1 MPNLLIIIFLL
12 IVKSKFILSVFGD
25 SMAKVLIV
33 DDLAFI
39 KLIIK
44 DTLEKTGF
52 EVAGEASN
60 GIEAIEQY
68 KKLKP
73 DIVLMDITMPR
84 MDGIQALQEI
94 IKADPSAKVIMCSAL
109 GQQKL
114 IIQSIQLGAKDFIV
128 KPFKP
133 ERIVGAIKKALSM
146 S

>member
-1 MPNLLIIIFLL
+1 MP
-12 IVKSKFILSVFGD
+12 
-25 SMAKVLIV
+25 ARVLIV

-68 KKLKP
+68 KRLKP

-94 IKADPSAKVIMCSAL
+94 MKFDSAAKVIMCSAL

-133 ERIVGAIKKALSM
+133 ERIVGAIKKALNM

>member
-1 MPNLLIIIFLL
+1 MP
-12 IVKSKFILSVFGD
+12 
-25 SMAKVLIV
+25 ARVLIV

-52 EVAGEASN
+52 DVAGEASN
-60 GIEAIEQY
+60 GIEAVEQY
-68 KKLKP
+68 KRLKP

-94 IKADPSAKVIMCSAL
+94 MRFDSAAKVIMCSAL

-133 ERIVGAIKKALSM
+133 ERIVGAIKKALNM

>member
-1 MPNLLIIIFLL
+1 M
-12 IVKSKFILSVFGD
+12 G
-25 SMAKVLIV
+25 ARVLIV

-39 KLIIK
+39 KLIIR

-60 GIEAIEQY
+60 GVEAVDMY
-68 KKLKP
+68 KRLKP

-94 IKADPSAKVIMCSAL
+94 MKSDGAAKVIMCSAL

-133 ERIVGAIKKALSM
+133 ERIVGAIKKALNM
-146 S
+146 P

>member
-1 MPNLLIIIFLL
+1 
-12 IVKSKFILSVFGD
+12 
-25 SMAKVLIV
+25 MATRVLIV

-60 GIEAIEQY
+60 GIEAVESY
-68 KKLKP
+68 KRLKP
-73 DIVLMDITMPR
+73 DVVLMDITMPR
-84 MDGIQALQEI
+84 MDGIQALQTIMEF
-94 IKADPSAKVIMCSAL
+94 DPNAKIIMCSAL

-133 ERIVGAIKKALSM
+133 ERIVGAIKKTLNMA
-146 S
+146 